1 MLSKNIGID
10 LGTTSVQFFVQGRGV
25 VVDQPSVAA
34 YETKTGELVA
44 TGHEALAMYGK
55 TPRKYR
61 VVKPMG
67 GGVVEDFDVIRH
79 ILRIHLDKLCK
90 NMLFKPNI
98 VVCVPSSVTL
108 LEQRTI
114 LDLVT
119 ASGAAKVCLI
129 EEPLAAAIGAGLSF
143 DRPGGCMVVDIGGG
157 TTDIAVLTM
166 GQVSLSRSVK
176 TAGNAL
182 DAAIMRWCR
191 RTKRLVI
198 GPSTAERVK
207 KLIGYA
213 LPLKRTIQLP
223 VGGKDRVSGQPKNI
237 VLSSDDIYEAM
248 RDRLDHMSESIR
260 EVLLTTP
267 PELAG
272 DIVKNGILLTGG
284 GAMLR
289 GLDEMLRHDLKTP
302 VRLAKN
308 PRFCV
313 AMGTGRALKNIDA
326 LIRNGH
332 QYRTREELLGYT
344 EE

>member
-25 VVDQPSVAA
+25 VIDEPSIAA
-34 YETKTGELVA
+34 YDAEEGELLA
-44 TGHEALAMYGK
+44 IGNAALAMYGK
-55 TPRKYR
+55 APRKIR

-67 GGVVEDFDVIRH
+67 GGVVEDFDVISH
-79 ILRIHLDKLCK
+79 ILRVYLERLCK

-119 ASGAAKVCLI
+119 VAGAAKVCLI
-129 EEPLAAAIGAGLSF
+129 EEPLAAALGAGIDF
-143 DRPGGCMVVDIGGG
+143 DKPGGCMVVDIGGG

-176 TAGNAL
+176 QAGNAL
-182 DAAIMRWCR
+182 DSAIMRWCR
-191 RTKRLVI
+191 RNKRLVI
-198 GPSTAERVK
+198 GAGTAERVK

-213 LPLKRTIQLP
+213 LPLKRVVQMP
-223 VGGKDRVSGQPKNI
+223 VGGKDSVTGQPKCV

-248 RDRLDHMSESIR
+248 HDKLFRISEAIR
-260 EVLLTTP
+260 EVLLSTP

-272 DIVKNGILLTGG
+272 DISKNGIILTGG
-284 GAMLR
+284 GALLR
-289 GLDEMLRHDLKTP
+289 GLDDMLLHDLKTP
-302 VRLAKN
+302 VRVATN
-308 PRFCV
+308 PRYCV
-313 AMGTGRALKNIDA
+313 VLGTGKALKNIDV

-332 QYRTREELLGYT
+332 QYRSREELLGYT
-344 EE
+344 E